1 MRFCVTRIW
10 HLKWINRCPLWGIL
24 IIGIFC
30 TLDIYPTQ
38 SKASPEDVH
47 IERIES
53 YLAKIE
59 TIRARFNQVSPDG
72 SVSQGL
78 FYLRRPGRF
87 RFEYDSPTPLLVVG
101 DSFWIVFEDREL
113 GQLERIPMSSTPL
126 SILTQDN
133 IDFRSESVA
142 ATLRIE
148 GGLMWLTLHE
158 RDDEEQGSLTLTF
171 DQSPTRLRQWII
183 TDSQGL
189 TTEITLSQT
198 ETNVPLDPKLFV
210 YNDSQNENLLRK

>member
-1 MRFCVTRIW
+1 MW
-10 HLKWINRCPLWGIL
+10 HLKWVNRYPLWGIL
-24 IIGIFC
+24 IIGIVSALH
-30 TLDIYPTQ
+30 TYPTQ
-38 SKASPEDVH
+38 TTANPEDTH

-59 TIRARFNQVSPDG
+59 TMRTRFNQVSPDG
-72 SVSQGL
+72 VVSQGS

-87 RFEYDSPTPLLVVG
+87 RFEYDSPTPLLVVA

-126 SILTQDN
+126 SILTQDE
-133 IDFRSESVA
+133 IDFRSESVTV
-142 ATLRIE
+142 TLRME

-158 RDDEEQGSLTLTF
+158 RDDEERGSLTLTF

-189 TTEITLSQT
+189 TTEITLSQI
-198 ETNVPLDPKLFV
+198 ETNISLDPQLFV